1 MSPIPQTNFLV
12 GTFFAVSYSKPAL
25 IMGQKST
32 WNCILILIYE
42 LLFSHFTMYFQD
54 INVFWHYTYL
64 NVTSERFW
72 LHCGASKCLHFS
84 CYLWFMNE
92 FWYSFDFFSYE
103 IFLEMEMFPFI
114 FFFKITDPF
123 FTEHVTFSNPCVTY
137 ILVSV

>member
-1 MSPIPQTNFLV
+1 MSPIPQTSFLV
-12 GTFFAVSYSKPAL
+12 GTFFTVSYSKPAL

-72 LHCGASKCLHFS
+72 FHCGASKCLYFS

-92 FWYSFDFFSYE
+92 FWYIFF
-103 IFLEMEMFPFI
+103 FLWNISGSGNISFI